1 MELWAAA
8 KVSYAHFKNQIDIV
22 TWFLRVGGN
31 AGRRSGVGR
40 KGKEG
45 RARGKEGGEEGE
57 GREGKKGGERGGG
70 EERGRERAP
79 LLSPASETLVKVAK
93 GSLNV
98 TYA

>member
-1 MELWAAA
+1 MEMWAVG

-31 AGRRSGVGR
+31 AGRRRGVGR

-57 GREGKKGGERGGG
+57 GREGKKGGRGGG
-70 EERGRERAP
+70 ARAR
-79 LLSPASETLVKVAK
+79 ASGTAEPRQ
-93 GSLNV
+93 
-98 TYA
+98 